1 MSKNPRD
8 SNPKMERHVLS
19 KSTFIK
25 GVNCEKALYLNKHG
39 KDLRDELSVTQLAIF
54 SQGTAVGE
62 LAQDLFPGGVD
73 CSPESYYDF
82 QKSVQRTKDEIE
94 KGTKIIYEAAFQFN
108 GVLAALDILVLEKDG
123 WHAYEVKS
131 STKVSETNVLDAS
144 IQYYAITNSGVVL
157 NDISIVFVNNK
168 YVKEGPLDL
177 HRLFTFESVH
187 DRVRVKMD
195 GVPDQIRGLK
205 QVLTNSEVPSIEIGQ
220 HCHKPYSC
228 EFLGH
233 CWKKIPEYSVFDIA
247 NLSTEKKQDLYSRG
261 ILDFENIPADF
272 PLSKNQRKQVES
284 EVNGEIHI
292 ERNKIKQFVDEVV
305 YPIYH
310 LDFETFSTAV
320 PVFDKSRPY
329 QQLVF
334 QYSLHIEQ
342 EDGRIEHKE
351 FLAQANG
358 LDPRTAFVEQLINEC
373 GSSGSVMVYSS
384 FESTQLKTLIELVP
398 EQRKALQGIVD
409 RIVDLI
415 VPFRERWY
423 YTPAM
428 KGSYSIKKVLPALV
442 PDLSYE
448 KLPVKDGGAA
458 SSIFSQMVQGA
469 FQGDVEETRNHLLA
483 YCKMDTF
490 ALVEIYKHL
499 NSLVNQ

>member
-1 MSKNPRD
+1 MRKNFND
-8 SNPKMERHVLS
+8 GNPKTDRHVLS

-25 GVNCEKALYLNKHG
+25 GVNCKKALYLNKHG
-39 KDLRDELSVTQLAIF
+39 KDLRDELSASQLAIF

-73 CSPESYYDF
+73 CSSESYYDF
-82 QKSVQRTKDEIE
+82 QKSIQKTKDEIE
-94 KGTKIIYEAAFQFN
+94 KGTKVIYEAAFQFN
-108 GVLAALDILVLEKDG
+108 GVFAALDILVLEKDG

-131 STKVSETNVLDAS
+131 STSVSANNVLDTS
-144 IQYYAITNSGVVL
+144 LQYYAITNSGVVL
-157 NDISIVFVNNK
+157 NDISIIFVNK
-168 YVKEGPLDL
+168 EYMKEGPLDNN
-177 HRLFTFESVH
+177 RLFAFESVH
-187 DRVRVKMD
+187 DRVLVKME
-195 GVPDQIRGLK
+195 GIPDQIRGLK
-205 QVLTNSEVPSIEIGQ
+205 KVLTNSEVPSIEIGQ

-228 EFLGH
+228 EFVGH

-247 NLSTEKKQDLYSRG
+247 NLSTVKKQDLYNRG

-272 PLSKNQRKQVES
+272 PLTKNQWKQVKS
-284 EVNGEIHI
+284 ELNGEIHI

-310 LDFETFSTAV
+310 LDFETFRTAA
-320 PVFDKSRPY
+320 PVFDYSRPY
-329 QQLVF
+329 QPLVF
-334 QYSLHIEQ
+334 QYSLHIEHK
-342 EDGRIEHKE
+342 DGRVEHKE

-358 LDPRTAFVEQLINEC
+358 LDPRTAFVEQLVNEC
-373 GSSGSVMVYSS
+373 GSFGSVMVYSS
-384 FESTQLKTLIELVP
+384 YESTQLKSLIEFVP
-398 EQRKALQGIVD
+398 EQRIALQEIVD

-428 KGSYSIKKVLPALV
+428 KGSHSIKKVLPALV

-448 KLPVKDGGAA
+448 ELPIKDGEAA

-469 FQGDVEETRNHLLA
+469 FQGDVEETRNHLLE
-483 YCKMDTF
+483 YCKMDTL
-490 ALVEIYKHL
+490 ALVRIYKHL
-499 NSLVNQ
+499 KSLVNQ